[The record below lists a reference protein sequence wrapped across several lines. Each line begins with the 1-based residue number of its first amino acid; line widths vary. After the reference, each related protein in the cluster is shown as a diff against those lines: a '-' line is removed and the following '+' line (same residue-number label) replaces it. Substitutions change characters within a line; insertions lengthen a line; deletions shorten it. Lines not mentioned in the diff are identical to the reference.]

1 MGELRQQNRR
11 SEKKI
16 VVCLLSALPNQF
28 NFTSATISDSVL
40 LKQIALRMNNPALID
55 QGYTNLCGMAV
66 CAMTLAR
73 YNPEGY
79 KNLMINLI
87 DSGSAQLN
95 NYRLKMKNR
104 IIDTAVNF
112 FAEAVIP
119 YSDWILLASMRNKS
133 NFFLP
138 YGGRMSKLYERMSGS
153 NFPADVRRTLRK
165 MGFEKDFDN
174 MNGFW
179 PIRKDVPSSIARLDS
194 AFKNNKTPI
203 ILINTK
209 MYGKGTFS
217 ITSNHFAIYN
227 GGLSIDEKNQ
237 KLTFSIWTF
246 GYVKTIS
253 CSFDAFRQNYF
264 GCIVV
269 KDPSAK

>member
-1 MGELRQQNRR
+1 M
-11 SEKKI
+11 
-16 VVCLLSALPNQF
+16 
-28 NFTSATISDSVL
+28 
-40 LKQIALRMNNPALID
+40 
-55 QGYTNLCGMAV
+55 
-66 CAMTLAR
+66 
-73 YNPEGY
+73 
-79 KNLMINLI
+79 MINLV

-95 NYRLKMKNR
+95 RYHVTTKQR
-104 IIDTAVNF
+104 ITDTSHNF

-119 YSDWILLASMRNKS
+119 YADWILLASMRNKC
-133 NFFLP
+133 NVLLP
-138 YGGRMSKLYERMSGS
+138 YGGRMSKFYERVSGS

-165 MGFEKDFDN
+165 MGFMTDYDN

-179 PIRKDVPSSIARLDS
+179 PIRKDAATSLAILDR

-237 KLTFSIWTF
+237 TLTFSIWTF

-253 CSFDAFRQNYF
+253 CSFYAFRQNYF
-264 GCIVV
+264 GCIIVN
-269 KDPSAK
+269 PPQP